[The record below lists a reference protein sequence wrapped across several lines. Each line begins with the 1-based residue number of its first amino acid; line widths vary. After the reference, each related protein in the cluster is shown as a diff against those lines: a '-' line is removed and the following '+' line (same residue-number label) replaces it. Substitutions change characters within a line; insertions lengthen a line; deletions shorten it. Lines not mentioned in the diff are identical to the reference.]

1 MAVKDAL
8 LALLA
13 GGPCHGY
20 QLKAD
25 FDAATGA
32 AWPLNIGQVYST
44 LQRLERDG
52 LVAADGDPDSDG
64 RLAYRIT
71 ADGREALH
79 AWMAEPV
86 AQPLA
91 TRDEVSMKVLVAL
104 ATSVVPALKVVAA
117 QRLAAM
123 RTLQSLTALKSDSA
137 GEALAWR
144 LNLDRMVILAEAE
157 IRWLDLVEDRLEAD
171 GQTRTDNRR
180 TATIDQAKKPAPRA
194 DRSVQKE
201 PSP

>member
-44 LQRLERDG
+44 LQRLDRDG
-52 LVAADGDPDSDG
+52 LVDSDGEPDSDG
-64 RLAYRIT
+64 RQAYHIT

-79 AWMAEPV
+79 GWMADPV
-86 AQPLA
+86 TQPLA

-104 ATSVVPALKVVAA
+104 ATAIVPALEVVAS

-123 RTLQSLTALKSDSA
+123 RTLQSLTALKADSA
-137 GEALAWR
+137 GEAMAWR
-144 LNLDRMVILAEAE
+144 LNLDRMVMLAEAE

-171 GQTRTDNRR
+171 GQTRSVIRP
-180 TATIDQAKKPAPRA
+180 TAAIDQAEAAAPRT
-194 DRSVQKE
+194 DRSIQKE